1 MSEEGGYLGAMTY
14 QAIYSSAFEKLK
26 TSHSDNPEATSAL
39 NLLQRNLL
47 QADNSSSSFLFDFA
61 KTLLT
66 DAKLNVNL
74 QESYLRMH
82 ATAPVDDLEMPQYTN
97 RPEFQELSLRAIAL
111 RRVLARV
118 PDEMK
123 ERRPFLETIKEI
135 ASSIK
140 KLLDAT
146 NVILQIIPPQSQ
158 PIVEKRKREFVHY
171 SKRFS
176 NTLKEYFR
184 DQNQTQVFVAA
195 NQLIFQTT
203 QIVRTVRDRIRVQ

>member
-1 MSEEGGYLGAMTY
+1 
-14 QAIYSSAFEKLK
+14 
-26 TSHSDNPEATSAL
+26 
-39 NLLQRNLL
+39 LLQRSLYHAETTSPN
-47 QADNSSSSFLFDFA
+47 FLFDLA
-61 KTLLT
+61 KILLN
-66 DAKLNVNL
+66 DAKLTVNL
-74 QESYLRMH
+74 QESFLRMH
-82 ATAPVDDLEMPQYTN
+82 GSAPVDDLEMPQYAHK
-97 RPEFQELSLRAIAL
+97 PEFEELSVRAIAL

-146 NVILQIIPPQSQ
+146 NIILQLIPPQSQ
-158 PIVEKRKREFVHY
+158 PLLEKRKREFVHY

-184 DQNQTQVFVAA
+184 DQNPTQVFVAA

-203 QIVRTVRDRIRVQ
+203 QIVRTVRDRIRV

>member
-1 MSEEGGYLGAMTY
+1 MNEEGGYLGAMTY
-14 QAIYSSAFEKLK
+14 QAIYASAFEKLK
-26 TSHSDNPEATSAL
+26 KAYSDDSTNGVLTHLQKNL
-39 NLLQRNLL
+39 NH
-47 QADNSSSSFLFDFA
+47 AENSSPGFLFDLA
-61 KTLLT
+61 KILLSE
-66 DAKLNVNL
+66 AKLTVNL
-74 QESYLRMH
+74 QESFLRMH
-82 ATAPVDDLEMPQYTN
+82 ATAPVDDLEMPQYAH
-97 RPEFQELSLRAIAL
+97 RADFQELSIRAIAL

-146 NVILQIIPPQSQ
+146 NVILQVIPQQSQ
-158 PIVEKRKREFVHY
+158 PLLEKRKREFVHY

-203 QIVRTVRDRIRVQ
+203 QIVRTVRDRIRV

>member
-1 MSEEGGYLGAMTY
+1 MNEEGGYLGAMTY
-14 QAIYSSAFEKLK
+14 QAIYSSAFDKLRRA
-26 TSHSDNPEATSAL
+26 HSESDESQNAL
-39 NLLQRNLL
+39 NLLQHSLH
-47 QADNSSSSFLFDFA
+47 QAESASASFLFDFA
-61 KTLLT
+61 KILLT
-66 DAKLNVNL
+66 ESKLNINL
-74 QESYLRMH
+74 QESFLRMH
-82 ATAPVDDLEMPQYTN
+82 AVAPVDDLEMPMYAH
-97 RPEFQELSLRAIAL
+97 RADFQELSLRAIAL

-123 ERRPFLETIKEI
+123 ERKHFLETIKEI

-146 NVILQIIPPQSQ
+146 NEILNTIPVQSQ
-158 PIVEKRKREFVHY
+158 HLVEKRKREFVHY

-203 QIVRTVRDRIRVQ
+203 QIVRTVRDRIRV

>member
-1 MSEEGGYLGAMTY
+1 
-14 QAIYSSAFEKLK
+14 
-26 TSHSDNPEATSAL
+26 
-39 NLLQRNLL
+39 
-47 QADNSSSSFLFDFA
+47 
-61 KTLLT
+61 
-66 DAKLNVNL
+66 
-74 QESYLRMH
+74 MH
-82 ATAPVDDLEMPQYTN
+82 ATAPVDDLEIPQYAN

-111 RRVLARV
+111 RRVLARGMYDSTGDILNLKTIIVSV

-158 PIVEKRKREFVHY
+158 PVVEKRKREFVHY

-203 QIVRTVRDRIRVQ
+203 QIVRTVRDRIRV